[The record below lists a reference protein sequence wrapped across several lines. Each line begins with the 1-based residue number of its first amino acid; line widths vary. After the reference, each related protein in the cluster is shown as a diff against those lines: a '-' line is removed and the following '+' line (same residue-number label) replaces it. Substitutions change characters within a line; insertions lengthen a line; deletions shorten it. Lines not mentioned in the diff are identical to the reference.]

1 MWAAR
6 RLAIMDDVMGNVILG
21 MFIVAVAALCLSG
34 AGRFLVTGM
43 DDEDQ
48 ATLTRERAGSPAHR

>member
-1 MWAAR
+1 
-6 RLAIMDDVMGNVILG
+6 MGNVILG